1 MPEPDLVLHNAK
13 VITLDDASAVTDAV
27 AVTAGVISAVGPA
40 RELLTRRGS
49 TTRVIDLGGATVCP
63 GFYDSHAH
71 MDREGLKARGGFSLA
86 GRHSVAAIVD
96 GVSKGV
102 ARTPAGEWAVFMP
115 LGTPKLDYISRPD
128 QLAEGRFPN
137 RRDLDA
143 VSPDHPVYI
152 RVPWGWWVHRP
163 FVCIAN
169 SKALEIAGIGPDTEA
184 PYNVEIVRD
193 GNGEP
198 TGVFLDRSYA
208 PVVEYTLFRCV
219 PRITY
224 EDRVAGCRLG
234 AAAYASAGTTS
245 IYEGHGLTPAIL
257 DAYRRV
263 YEDGAL
269 KVRVHLPLS
278 VPGASVDDRRLAQ
291 VVDEWSTRL
300 AGRGHGNDMYRL
312 EGICVDV
319 ANADA
324 AAIIGADYPY
334 EAWAGHFYHSMS
346 HERFVEIGIHAAR
359 LGIRLNCL
367 ICYDLE
373 RVLRAY
379 EAIDAVVP
387 IRDRRWVMIHVIQ
400 ATEDQI
406 QRMKALG
413 VIATVTPNFFYMASD
428 RFNLHEAG
436 ERAMPIR
443 GLLDAGVPVSLSSDN
458 VPYSML
464 WTLWEALARWDG
476 DSERRIGESRLGR
489 EEALR
494 LITRTGPLIGWDEH
508 RKGAI
513 EVGRLGDLVVLDD
526 DPLICA
532 EDHIKEIGVL
542 RTFLGGREVH
552 GPDTPDIGPIDGTPL
567 E

>member
-1 MPEPDLVLHNAK
+1 MDDPNLTFGFTEEQKLLRESVLGTLQRVLPPEK
-13 VITLDDASAVTDAV
+13 I
-27 AVTAGVISAVGPA
+27 
-40 RELLTRRGS
+40 REL
-49 TTRVIDLGGATVCP
+49 D
-63 GFYDSHAH
+63 
-71 MDREGLKARGGFSLA
+71 KAG
-86 GRHSVAAIVD
+86 
-96 GVSKGV
+96 
-102 ARTPAGEWAVFMP
+102 
-115 LGTPKLDYISRPD
+115 
-128 QLAEGRFPN
+128 
-137 RRDLDA
+137 
-143 VSPDHPVYI
+143 
-152 RVPWGWWVHRP
+152 
-163 FVCIAN
+163 
-169 SKALEIAGIGPDTEA
+169 
-184 PYNVEIVRD
+184 
-193 GNGEP
+193 
-198 TGVFLDRSYA
+198 
-208 PVVEYTLFRCV
+208 
-219 PRITY
+219 
-224 EDRVAGCRLG
+224 
-234 AAAYASAGTTS
+234 
-245 IYEGHGLTPAIL
+245 
-257 DAYRRV
+257 
-263 YEDGAL
+263 
-269 KVRVHLPLS
+269 
-278 VPGASVDDRRLAQ
+278 
-291 VVDEWSTRL
+291 
-300 AGRGHGNDMYRL
+300 
-312 EGICVDV
+312 
-319 ANADA
+319 
-324 AAIIGADYPY
+324 DYPY